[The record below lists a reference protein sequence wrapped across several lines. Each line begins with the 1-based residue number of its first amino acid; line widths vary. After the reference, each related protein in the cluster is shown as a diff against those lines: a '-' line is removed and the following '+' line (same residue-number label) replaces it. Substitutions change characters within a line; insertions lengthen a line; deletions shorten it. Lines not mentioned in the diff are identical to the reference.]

1 MYPYYDCTTNFSY
14 IQNLYQY
21 IQQQNLRINQLEQSL
36 KEIQTQMA
44 ELKKQPATTIE
55 RIEYKFDQLKVETL
69 EGTLNIGLNP
79 MNGEPIED
87 FSVGQGKMNIP
98 DVRHVHKGLLDEI
111 QDNIDEYLS
120 NEGPELIEGI
130 AKQER
135 TALDEGHSGF
145 IIDDI
150 QKQIPDRILHYLNQ
164 NHTELQNPSN
174 EMQVFQNII
183 NHIKNDIKSSITTY
197 IKHLPKS
204 TTKGNE
210 P

>member
-1 MYPYYDCTTNFSY
+1 MYPYYDCTTSSY
-14 IQNLYQY
+14 VQNLYQY

-36 KEIQTQMA
+36 KEIQTQLH
-44 ELKKQPATTIE
+44 EFKKQPSTTIE

-87 FSVGQGKMNIP
+87 FSVGQGKMNVP

-120 NEGPELIEGI
+120 NEGPVLIEGI

-135 TALDEGHSGF
+135 TALEEGHSGF
-145 IIDDI
+145 IIEDI
-150 QKQIPDRILHYLNQ
+150 QKQIPDRTVHYLGQ
-164 NHTELQNPSN
+164 YHAELQNPSN
-174 EMQVFQNII
+174 EIQVYQNII
-183 NHIKNDIKSSITTY
+183 SHIKSDIKNSITTY
-197 IKHLPKS
+197 IKHLPKNMK
-204 TTKGNE
+204 KGNE
-210 P
+210 S